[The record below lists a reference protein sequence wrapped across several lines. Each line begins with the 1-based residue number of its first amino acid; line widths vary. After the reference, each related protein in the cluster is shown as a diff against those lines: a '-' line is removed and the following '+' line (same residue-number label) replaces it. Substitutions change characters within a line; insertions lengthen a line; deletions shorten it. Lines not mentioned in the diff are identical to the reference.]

1 MPRKRRTR
9 ESPASR
15 FLDSNKRSRDVLG
28 YVHMGGRYQDHEIL
42 SVMRVVDRAGDPI
55 PGRFAVKVVYDW
67 STSFGDNSTTAIFFF
82 DELGMVV
89 DVKADTTSIIS
100 QPFAIASATINVL
113 GNLLLET
120 LGDQMKPDDRREFQK
135 FVNASDAK
143 GLLIWSLNF
152 QSRLGV

>member
-1 MPRKRRTR
+1 MC
-9 ESPASR
+9 
-15 FLDSNKRSRDVLG
+15 L
-28 YVHMGGRYQDHEIL
+28 
-42 SVMRVVDRAGDPI
+42 VMSTW
-55 PGRFAVKVVYDW
+55 AVA
-67 STSFGDNSTTAIFFF
+67 TS
-82 DELGMVV
+82 
-89 DVKADTTSIIS
+89 SIIS

-113 GNLLLET
+113 GNLLLEA

>member
-1 MPRKRRTR
+1 MSTW
-9 ESPASR
+9 
-15 FLDSNKRSRDVLG
+15 
-28 YVHMGGRYQDHEIL
+28 
-42 SVMRVVDRAGDPI
+42 
-55 PGRFAVKVVYDW
+55 AVA
-67 STSFGDNSTTAIFFF
+67 TS
-82 DELGMVV
+82 
-89 DVKADTTSIIS
+89 SIIG

-113 GNLLLET
+113 GNLLLEA